1 MIQVIDRRLN
11 GRNKSAVNRQRF
23 IRRFKAQ
30 IKRAVADAVSG
41 RSIVDIDNGEKINIP
56 ARDMSEPV
64 FRHGAGGRGEAVHP
78 GNTDFLT
85 GDRINRPPDAAGGR
99 GGQAGNSGEGE
110 DDFAFQ
116 LSREEFLELFFED
129 LALPDLVKT
138 QLAKLVDFKSVR
150 AGYTS
155 DGVPTN
161 INVIRSLRGALA
173 RRIALR
179 GPHMKRL
186 REVNA
191 ELTDLEP
198 VPGETD
204 EESARRMLELEEE
217 IRHLKQRIES
227 IPFIDTFDLRYNN
240 RIKQPRP
247 TTQAIMFCLMDVSG
261 SMDEARKDIAKR
273 FFILL
278 YLFLTRNYERIE
290 VVFIRHHGSAKE
302 VDEDEFFHSRE
313 TGGTV
318 VSSALKLMHEIIRE
332 RYPLTEWNIYAAQAS
347 DGDNWGD
354 DSSTCRDLL
363 ISAIMPCLQ
372 YFAYVEITPD
382 AHQSLWEEY
391 ERVAEACGHF
401 AMRQL
406 EGPEDIYPVFRE
418 LFRKPVT

>member
-1 MIQVIDRRLN
+1 MTQLIDRRLN

-41 RSIVDIDNGEKINIP
+41 RSIVDIDSGEKVNIP

-64 FRHGAGGRGEAVHP
+64 FQHGAGGRREAVHP
-78 GNTDFLT
+78 GNTDFIA
-85 GDRINRPPDAAGGR
+85 GDKLKRPPDAAGGQ
-99 GGQAGNSGEGE
+99 GGKAGNGEEGE

-129 LALPDLVKT
+129 LALPDMVKT

-150 AGYTS
+150 AGHTS

-191 ELTDLEP
+191 ELTALQPEP
-198 VPGETD
+198 VDED
-204 EESARRMLELEEE
+204 EEQTPRALELQAEV
-217 IRHLKQRIES
+217 RHLKRRIES

-240 RIKQPRP
+240 RIREPKP
-247 TTQAIMFCLMDVSG
+247 TTQAVMFCLMDVSG
-261 SMDEARKDIAKR
+261 SMDEERKDIAKR

-278 YLFLTRNYERIE
+278 YLFLTRNYERID
-290 VVFIRHHGSAKE
+290 VVFIRHHTSARE
-302 VDEDEFFHSRE
+302 VDEEEFFHSRE

-318 VSSALKLMHEIIRE
+318 VSSALKLMQEIIRD
-332 RYPLTEWNIYAAQAS
+332 RYPAGEWNLYAAQAS
-347 DGDNWGD
+347 DGDNWD
-354 DSSTCRDLL
+354 NDSVTCRNLL
-363 ISAIMPCLQ
+363 ISKIMPSLQ

-382 AHQSLWEEY
+382 AHQSLWDEY
-391 ERVAEACGHF
+391 ERVAEVWSNF
-401 AMRQL
+401 AMQHL
-406 EGPEDIYPVFRE
+406 QGPQDIYPVFRE
-418 LFRKPVT
+418 LFRKRVK

>member
-1 MIQVIDRRLN
+1 LTQVIDRRLN

-64 FRHGAGGRGEAVHP
+64 FQHGAGGRGEAVHP
-78 GNTDFLT
+78 GNSDFVT
-85 GDRINRPPDAAGGR
+85 GDKIKRPPDAAGGK
-99 GGQAGNSGEGE
+99 GGKASDSGEGE
-110 DDFAFQ
+110 DEFAFQ

-138 QLAKLVDFKSVR
+138 KLARLADFKSVR

-179 GPHMKRL
+179 GPYIKRL
-186 REVNA
+186 REVDS
-191 ELTDLEP
+191 ELQALQPEP
-198 VPGETD
+198 GDGEGND
-204 EESARRMLELEEE
+204 SPRVLELEEE
-217 IRHLKQRIES
+217 ARHLKQRIAS
-227 IPFIDTFDLRYNN
+227 VPFIDTFDLRYNN
-240 RIKQPRP
+240 RVKQPRP
-247 TTQAIMFCLMDVSG
+247 TTQAVMFCLMDVSG
-261 SMDEARKDIAKR
+261 SMDEQRKDIAKR

-290 VVFIRHHGSAKE
+290 VVFIRHHTSAKE
-302 VDEDEFFHSRE
+302 VDEEEFFHSRE
-313 TGGTV
+313 TGGTI
-318 VSSALKLMHEIIRE
+318 VSSALTLMHDIIRD
-332 RYPLTEWNIYAAQAS
+332 RYPLGEWNIYAAQAS
-347 DGDNWGD
+347 DGDNWHN
-354 DSSTCRDLL
+354 DSATCRDLL
-363 ISAIMPCLQ
+363 LSKIMPCLQ

-382 AHQSLWEEY
+382 THQSLWQEY
-391 ERVAEACGHF
+391 ERVAEAQVNF
-401 AMRQL
+401 AMQQL
-406 EGPEDIYPVFRE
+406 ESAEDIYPVFRE
-418 LFRKPVT
+418 LFRKRVA

>member
-1 MIQVIDRRLN
+1 LTQVIDRRLN
-11 GRNKSAVNRQRF
+11 GKHKSAVNRQRF

-64 FRHGAGGRGEAVHP
+64 FHHGGGGRHEGVHP
-78 GNTDFLT
+78 GNTDFVT
-85 GDRINRPPDAAGGR
+85 GDKIKRPPDAAGGQ
-99 GGQAGNSGEGE
+99 GGKASDSGEGE
-110 DDFAFQ
+110 DEFGFQ

-138 QLAKLVDFKSVR
+138 QLAKLADFKSVR
-150 AGYTS
+150 AGHTS

-186 REVNA
+186 REVND
-191 ELTDLEP
+191 ELTALQP
-198 VPGETD
+198 VPVD
-204 EESARRMLELEEE
+204 EEQEASPRVLELEEE
-217 IRHLKQRIES
+217 IRHLRQRIDS

-240 RIKQPRP
+240 RVKEPRP
-247 TTQAIMFCLMDVSG
+247 TTQAVMFCLMDVSG
-261 SMDEARKDIAKR
+261 SMDEERKDIAKR
-273 FFILL
+273 FFTLL

-290 VVFIRHHGSAKE
+290 VVFIRHHTSAIE
-302 VDEDEFFHSRE
+302 VDEEEFFHSRE
-313 TGGTV
+313 TGGTI
-318 VSSALKLMHEIIRE
+318 VSSALKLMHDIIRE

-347 DGDNWGD
+347 DGDNWD
-354 DSSTCRDLL
+354 NDSSTCRDLL
-363 ISAIMPCLQ
+363 MSKIMPCLQ

-382 AHQSLWEEY
+382 AHQSLWQEY
-391 ERVAEACGHF
+391 ERLAEAYGNF
-401 AMRQL
+401 AMQQL
-406 EGPEDIYPVFRE
+406 EGPQDIYPVFRE
-418 LFRKPVT
+418 LFRKRVT